1 MWEPDSR
8 FGIRKQQQLLLT
20 HRGVYK
26 VYGGVRREIFAV
38 AWSLQ
43 NLLIGRGC
51 SAGTYKPNHNPG
63 IGKAERVPSPSQ
75 EGFPSALDRP
85 FLHPVNIYSLPLPCA
100 KTGKVLDLVEL
111 TV

>member
-26 VYGGVRREIFAV
+26 VYGGVRREIFSV

-43 NLLIGRGC
+43 NLLIGRGH
-51 SAGTYKPNHNPG
+51 SAGTYTPNHDLG
-63 IGKAERVPSPSQ
+63 RGTAEGLLSPSQ
-75 EGFPSALDRP
+75 EGLIP
-85 FLHPVNIYSLPLPCA
+85 FRLRSTISSSIQHLFSTTSMYR
-100 KTGKVLDLVEL
+100 GR
-111 TV
+111 